1 MCMQNRVRLFF
12 LISIFCALI
21 ATDASAQNNTAAQKL
36 YDKAIRA
43 FDNKAFN
50 EGIDLLNAS
59 IKKDSNYT
67 DSYISLFQA
76 YLELK
81 EKKNAIDAFEKAISK
96 DSLSCLPYFVKYAT
110 AYASIGDFKK
120 TDAILKSI
128 ATNLPYYLRPSYN
141 QLNTVCTY
149 ALSHPADTTV
159 KVLNAGNNIN
169 SADAEYFPTVTVQD
183 SILIFMRRN
192 GISREDFFFS
202 NITPSGFSKAVPLS
216 DDLNLTDKKG
226 APSLSS
232 DLQTLY
238 FAAEYPPLGFGR
250 YDIYSVTK
258 TDTGWSN
265 PINLGPN
272 VNSDW
277 WESAPSISPDG
288 SALYFCSNR
297 PGGYGGIDIYV
308 SYKNKKGYWGKAVNL
323 GPNINT
329 PGDEQTPFIHA
340 DNNSLYFASNGWPGY
355 GGSDLYVAHK
365 KLDGTWSKPINLG
378 APINTN
384 DNEASVAISSNGVDG
399 YIASDRPDSRG
410 NLDIYKINLPEVVRA
425 NKTYYFNGFIRD
437 AITMNAL
444 SGSVKLSDNNDSSK
458 YMMVNVDNTGKFV
471 LALPY
476 FDSLGIQINS
486 PNHEYASLLLNKENL
501 TKLNGATFDFQLNPI
516 QKTFTKNFKNV
527 FFDLNSATLLKNSNV
542 ELNALVEYLQN
553 TSNATILIEGHTDN
567 TGNDN
572 ANMLLSTKR
581 AEAIAQFL
589 VMKGI
594 DKNRITT
601 KGYGSTKPIADNI
614 TEQGRTQNR
623 RTSFTISLP

>member
-1 MCMQNRVRLFF
+1 MQNSVKLFF
-12 LISIFCALI
+12 LLGIFCAFF
-21 ATDASAQNNTAAQKL
+21 APASIAQNNSAAQKL

-43 FDNKAFN
+43 FDNKAYN

-59 IKKDSNYT
+59 LKKDSNYT

-81 EKKNAIDAFEKAISK
+81 EKKKAIDVFEKAIPK

-110 AYASIGDFKK
+110 AYASIGDYKK
-120 TDAILKSI
+120 ADDILKSI
-128 ATNLPYYLRPSYN
+128 ATNVPSYLKPSYY
-141 QLNTVCTY
+141 QLNTVCSY
-149 ALSHPADTTV
+149 ALAHPPDNTV
-159 KVLNAGNNIN
+159 KVLNAGDNIN
-169 SADAEYFPTVTVQD
+169 TTDAEYFPTVTVQD

-192 GISREDFFFS
+192 SISREDFFYS
-202 NITPSGFSKAVPLS
+202 NITSSGLSKAVPLS
-216 DDLNLTDKKG
+216 DNLNLTDKKG

-238 FAAEYPPLGFGR
+238 FSAEYPRIGFGR

-258 TDTGWSN
+258 TDSGWAN

-272 VNSDW
+272 VNTDW

-288 SALYFCSNR
+288 SALYFCSNK
-297 PGGYGGIDIYV
+297 PGGFGGIDIYV
-308 SYKNKKGYWGKAVNL
+308 SYKNKKGYWSKAINL

-329 PGDEQTPFIHA
+329 AGDEQTPFIHA

-378 APINTN
+378 APVNTN
-384 DNEASVAISSNGVDG
+384 DNEASVAISSNGMDG
-399 YIASDRPDSRG
+399 YIASDRPDSKG
-410 NLDIYKINLPEVVRA
+410 NLDIYKINLPEAARA
-425 NKTYYFNGFIRD
+425 NKTYYFNGFIQD

-458 YMMVNVDNTGKFV
+458 YMIVNVDNTGKFV

-476 FDSLGIQINS
+476 IDSLGIQINS
-486 PNHEYASLLLNKENL
+486 ANHEYASLLLKKDKLIE
-501 TKLNGATFDFQLNPI
+501 LNGATFNFQLNPI
-516 QKTFTKNFKNV
+516 QKSFSKIFNNV
-527 FFDLNSATLLKNSNV
+527 FFDLNSATLLKNSNI

-553 TSNATILIEGHTDN
+553 TATATILIEGHTDN
-567 TGNDN
+567 TGNAN
-572 ANMLLSTKR
+572 ANMQLSTKR

-589 VMKGI
+589 ISKGI

-601 KGYGSTKPIADNI
+601 KGYGSTKPIADNN
-614 TEQGRTQNR
+614 TEPGRTQNR

>member
-1 MCMQNRVRLFF
+1 MQNSKRLF
-12 LISIFCALI
+12 LLVSIFCVLI
-21 ATDASAQNNTAAQKL
+21 TNAISAQNKNAAQKL
-36 YDKAIRA
+36 YEKGIHA
-43 FDNKAFN
+43 FDNKAYK
-50 EGIDLLNAS
+50 EGIDFLNAS
-59 IKKDSNYT
+59 LIKDSNFT

-76 YLELK
+76 YLEIK
-81 EKKNAIDAFEKAISK
+81 DKKKAIDAFEKAIPK
-96 DSLSCLPYFVKYAT
+96 DSLSCLPYFVKYAA
-110 AYASIGDFKK
+110 AYASIGDYKK
-120 TDAILKSI
+120 ADAILKSI
-128 ATNLPYYLRPSYN
+128 VTNLPSYLRPSYY
-141 QLNTVCTY
+141 QLNNFCEY
-149 ALSHPADTTV
+149 ALSHPADTSV
-159 KVLNAGNNIN
+159 KVLNAGDNIN
-169 SADAEYFPTVTVQD
+169 TADAEYFPTVTVQD
-183 SILIFMRRN
+183 SVLIFMRRN

-202 NITPSGFSKAVPLS
+202 KISPNELSKAIPLS
-216 DDLNLTDKKG
+216 DHLNLTDKKG

-238 FAAEYPPLGFGR
+238 FSAEYLHLGFGR

-258 TDTGWSN
+258 SDSGWTN

-308 SYKNKKGYWGKAVNL
+308 SYKNKNGYWGKAVNL
-323 GPNINT
+323 GSTINT
-329 PGDEQTPFIHA
+329 AGDEQTPFIHA

-355 GGSDLYVAHK
+355 GGSDLFVAHK

-378 APINTN
+378 APINTK
-384 DNEASVAISSNGVDG
+384 DNEASIAISSNGVDG

-410 NLDIYKINLPEVVRA
+410 NLDIYKINLPEAARA

-486 PNHEYASLLLNKENL
+486 PNHEYASLLLNKEKLNE
-501 TKLNGATFDFQLNPI
+501 LNGASYDFKLNPI
-516 QKTFTKNFKNV
+516 LKSFTKNFKNV
-527 FFDLNSATLLKNSNV
+527 FFEVNSANLLKNSNV
-542 ELNALVEYLQN
+542 ELDALVEYLEN
-553 TSNATILIEGHTDN
+553 TANATILIEGHTDN
-567 TGNDN
+567 SGN
-572 ANMLLSTKR
+572 ANANLILSTKR
-581 AEAIAQFL
+581 AESIARFL
-589 VMKGI
+589 INKGI
-594 DKNRITT
+594 DKNRITS
-601 KGYGSTKPIADNI
+601 KGFGSTKPIAENI
-614 TEQGRTQNR
+614 SEQGRAQNR
-623 RTSFTISLP
+623 RTSFTITLP

>member
-1 MCMQNRVRLFF
+1 MCMQNSVKLFF
-12 LISIFCALI
+12 LLGIFCAFF
-21 ATDASAQNNTAAQKL
+21 APASIAQNNSAAQKL

-43 FDNKAFN
+43 FDNKAYN

-59 IKKDSNYT
+59 LKKDSNYT

-81 EKKNAIDAFEKAISK
+81 EKKKAIDVFEKAIPK

-110 AYASIGDFKK
+110 AYASIGDYKK
-120 TDAILKSI
+120 ADDILKSI
-128 ATNLPYYLRPSYN
+128 ATNVPSYLKPSYY
-141 QLNTVCTY
+141 QLNTVCSY
-149 ALSHPADTTV
+149 ALAHPPDNTV
-159 KVLNAGNNIN
+159 KVLNAGDNIN
-169 SADAEYFPTVTVQD
+169 TTDAEYFPTVTVQD

-192 GISREDFFFS
+192 SISREDFFYS
-202 NITPSGFSKAVPLS
+202 NITSSGLSKAVSLS
-216 DDLNLTDKKG
+216 DNLNLTDKKG

-238 FAAEYPPLGFGR
+238 FSAEYPRLGFGR

-258 TDTGWSN
+258 TDSGWAN

-272 VNSDW
+272 VNTDW

-288 SALYFCSNR
+288 SALYFCSNK
-297 PGGYGGIDIYV
+297 PGGFGGIDIYV
-308 SYKNKKGYWGKAVNL
+308 SYKNKKGYWSKAINL

-329 PGDEQTPFIHA
+329 AGDEQTPFIHA

-384 DNEASVAISSNGVDG
+384 DNEASVAISSNGMDG
-399 YIASDRPDSRG
+399 YIASDRPDSKG
-410 NLDIYKINLPEVVRA
+410 NLDIYKINLPEAARA
-425 NKTYYFNGFIRD
+425 NKTYYFNGFIQD

-458 YMMVNVDNTGKFV
+458 YMIVNVDNTGKFV

-476 FDSLGIQINS
+476 IDSLGIQINS
-486 PNHEYASLLLNKENL
+486 ANHEYASLLLKKDKLIE
-501 TKLNGATFDFQLNPI
+501 LNGATFNFQLNPI
-516 QKTFTKNFKNV
+516 QKSFSKIFNNV
-527 FFDLNSATLLKNSNV
+527 FFDLNSATLLKNSNI

-553 TSNATILIEGHTDN
+553 TATATILIEGHTDN
-567 TGNDN
+567 TGNAN
-572 ANMLLSTKR
+572 ANMQLSTKR

-589 VMKGI
+589 ISKGI

-601 KGYGSTKPIADNI
+601 KGYGSTKPIADNN
-614 TEQGRTQNR
+614 TEPGRTQNR

>member
-1 MCMQNRVRLFF
+1 MQNRVGLFF
-12 LISIFCALI
+12 LIGIFCALI
-21 ATDASAQNNTAAQKL
+21 ATETSAQNNTAAQKL
-36 YDKAIRA
+36 YNKAIRA
-43 FDNKAFN
+43 FDNKVYN

-59 IKKDSNYT
+59 IKKDSNFT

-110 AYASIGDFKK
+110 AYASIGDFNK
-120 TDAILKSI
+120 ASSILKSI
-128 ATNLPYYLRPSYN
+128 SNQLPSYLRPSYN
-141 QLNTVCTY
+141 QLYTACEY
-149 ALSHPADTTV
+149 ALAHPTDANV
-159 KVLNAGNNIN
+159 KVTNAGDNIN

-202 NITPSGFSKAVPLS
+202 NITPSGLSKAVPLS
-216 DDLNLTDKKG
+216 DYLNLTDKKG

-238 FAAEYPPLGFGR
+238 FSAEYYGLGFGR
-250 YDIYSVTK
+250 YDIYSVDK

-288 SALYFCSNR
+288 SALYFCSNK

-329 PGDEQTPFIHA
+329 AGDEQTPFIHA
-340 DNNSLYFASNGWPGY
+340 DNNSLYFASNGWQGY

-365 KLDGTWSKPINLG
+365 KLDATWSKPINLG

-410 NLDIYKINLPEVVRA
+410 NLDIYKINLPEAARA

-458 YMMVNVDNTGKFV
+458 FMMVNVDNTGKFV

-501 TKLNGATFDFQLNPI
+501 TKLNGATFDFQLSPI
-516 QKTFTKNFKNV
+516 HKTFTKNFKNV
-527 FFDLNSATLLKNSNV
+527 FFDLNSATLLTNSNV

-553 TSNATILIEGHTDN
+553 TLNATILIEGHTDN
-567 TGNDN
+567 TGNAN
-572 ANMLLSTKR
+572 ANMLLSNNR

-589 VMKGI
+589 MNKGI

-601 KGYGSTKPIADNI
+601 KGYGSTKPIAENI

-623 RTSFTISLP
+623 RTSFTITLL

>member
-1 MCMQNRVRLFF
+1 MHMQNILRPIL
-12 LISIFCALI
+12 LAGIFCVFF
-21 ATDASAQNNTAAQKL
+21 TNNASAQNKNAAQKL
-36 YDKAIRA
+36 YEKGIHA
-43 FDNKAFN
+43 FDNKAYN
-50 EGIDLLNAS
+50 EGIDFLNES
-59 IKKDSNYT
+59 LIKDSNFI

-81 EKKNAIDAFEKAISK
+81 EKNKAIEAFEKAIPK

-110 AYASIGDFKK
+110 TYASIGDFNK
-120 TDAILKSI
+120 AASILKSI
-128 ATNLPYYLRPSYN
+128 ANNLPYYLRPSYN
-141 QLNTVCTY
+141 QLNIVCAY
-149 ALSHPADTTV
+149 ALSHPADTSV
-159 KVLNAGNNIN
+159 KVLNAGDNIN
-169 SADAEYFPTVTVQD
+169 TADAEYFPTVTVQD

-192 GISREDFFFS
+192 GISREDFFTS
-202 NITPSGFSKAVPLS
+202 KITPSGLSKALPLS
-216 DDLNLTDKKG
+216 DNLNLTDKKG

-238 FAAEYPPLGFGR
+238 FSGEFSGLGFGR
-250 YDIYSVTK
+250 YDIYSVAK
-258 TDTGWSN
+258 TDSGWAE

-288 SALYFCSNR
+288 SALYFCSNK

-308 SYKNKKGYWGKAVNL
+308 SYKNRKGYWGKAVNL

-329 PGDEQTPFIHA
+329 AGDEQTPFIHA

-365 KLDGTWSKPINLG
+365 KLDGSWSKPINLG
-378 APINTN
+378 SPINTI
-384 DNEASVAISSNGVDG
+384 DNEASVAISSNGIDG

-410 NLDIYKINLPEVVRA
+410 NLDIYKINLPEAARA

-458 YMMVNVDNTGKFV
+458 YMLVNVDNTGKFV

-501 TKLNGATFDFQLNPI
+501 TELNGAIFDFQLAPI
-516 QKTFTKNFKNV
+516 QKTFSKNFNNV
-527 FFDLNSATLLKNSNV
+527 FFDLNSATLLKTSNV

-553 TSNATILIEGHTDN
+553 TPTASILIEGHTDN
-567 TGNDN
+567 SGNAN
-572 ANMLLSTKR
+572 SNMLLSTKR
-581 AEAIAQFL
+581 AESIAQFL
-589 VMKGI
+589 INKGI
-594 DKNRITT
+594 DKNRITS
-601 KGYGSTKPIADNI
+601 KGFGSTKPIADNI
-614 TEQGRTQNR
+614 SEQGRAQNR
-623 RTSFTISLP
+623 RTSFTITLP

>member
-1 MCMQNRVRLFF
+1 MYTACEY
-12 LISIFCALI
+12 AL
-21 ATDASAQNNTAAQKL
+21 AHPTDAN
-36 YDKAIRA
+36 
-43 FDNKAFN
+43 
-50 EGIDLLNAS
+50 
-59 IKKDSNYT
+59 
-67 DSYISLFQA
+67 
-76 YLELK
+76 
-81 EKKNAIDAFEKAISK
+81 
-96 DSLSCLPYFVKYAT
+96 
-110 AYASIGDFKK
+110 
-120 TDAILKSI
+120 
-128 ATNLPYYLRPSYN
+128 
-141 QLNTVCTY
+141 
-149 ALSHPADTTV
+149 V
-159 KVLNAGNNIN
+159 KVTNAGDNIN

-202 NITPSGFSKAVPLS
+202 NITPSGLSKAVPLS
-216 DDLNLTDKKG
+216 DYLNLTDKKG

-238 FAAEYPPLGFGR
+238 FSAEYYGLGFGR
-250 YDIYSVTK
+250 YDIYSVDK

-288 SALYFCSNR
+288 SALYFCSNK

-329 PGDEQTPFIHA
+329 AGDEQTPFIHA
-340 DNNSLYFASNGWPGY
+340 DNNSLYFASNGWQGY

-365 KLDGTWSKPINLG
+365 KLDATWSKPINLG

-384 DNEASVAISSNGVDG
+384 DNEASVAISSTGVDG

-410 NLDIYKINLPEVVRA
+410 NLDIYKINLPEAARA

-458 YMMVNVDNTGKFV
+458 FMMVNVDNTGKFV

-501 TKLNGATFDFQLNPI
+501 TKLNGATFDFQLSPI

-527 FFDLNSATLLKNSNV
+527 FFDLNSATLLTNSNV

-553 TSNATILIEGHTDN
+553 TLNATILIEGHTDN
-567 TGNDN
+567 TGNAN
-572 ANMLLSTKR
+572 ANMLLSNNR

-589 VMKGI
+589 MNKGI

-601 KGYGSTKPIADNI
+601 KGYGSTKPIAENI

-623 RTSFTISLP
+623 RTSFTITLL

>member
-1 MCMQNRVRLFF
+1 MCMQNSVKLFF
-12 LISIFCALI
+12 LLGIFCAFF
-21 ATDASAQNNTAAQKL
+21 APASIAQNNSAAQKL

-43 FDNKAFN
+43 FDNKAYN

-59 IKKDSNYT
+59 LKKDSNYT

-81 EKKNAIDAFEKAISK
+81 EKKKAIDVFEKAIPK

-110 AYASIGDFKK
+110 AYASIGDYKK
-120 TDAILKSI
+120 ADDILKSI
-128 ATNLPYYLRPSYN
+128 ATNVPSYLKPSYY
-141 QLNTVCTY
+141 QLNTVCSY
-149 ALSHPADTTV
+149 ALAHPPDNTV
-159 KVLNAGNNIN
+159 KVLNAGDNIN
-169 SADAEYFPTVTVQD
+169 TTDAEYFPTVTVQD

-192 GISREDFFFS
+192 SISREDFFYS
-202 NITPSGFSKAVPLS
+202 NITSSGLSKAVPLS
-216 DDLNLTDKKG
+216 DNLNLTDKKG

-238 FAAEYPPLGFGR
+238 FSAEYPRIGFGR

-258 TDTGWSN
+258 TDSGWAN

-272 VNSDW
+272 VNTDW

-288 SALYFCSNR
+288 SALYFCSNK
-297 PGGYGGIDIYV
+297 PGGFGGIDIYV
-308 SYKNKKGYWGKAVNL
+308 SYKNKKGYWSKAINL

-329 PGDEQTPFIHA
+329 AGDEQTPFIHA

-378 APINTN
+378 APVNTN
-384 DNEASVAISSNGVDG
+384 DNEASVAISSNGMDG
-399 YIASDRPDSRG
+399 YIASDRPDSKG
-410 NLDIYKINLPEVVRA
+410 NLDIYKINLPEAARA
-425 NKTYYFNGFIRD
+425 NKTYYFNGFIQD

-458 YMMVNVDNTGKFV
+458 YMIVNVDNTGKFV

-476 FDSLGIQINS
+476 IDSLGIQINS
-486 PNHEYASLLLNKENL
+486 ANHEYASLLLKKDKLIE
-501 TKLNGATFDFQLNPI
+501 LNGATFNFQLNPI
-516 QKTFTKNFKNV
+516 QKSFSKIFNNV
-527 FFDLNSATLLKNSNV
+527 FFDLNSATLLKNSNI

-553 TSNATILIEGHTDN
+553 TATATILIEGHTDN
-567 TGNDN
+567 TGNAN
-572 ANMLLSTKR
+572 ANMQLSTKR

-589 VMKGI
+589 ISKGI

-601 KGYGSTKPIADNI
+601 KGYGSTKPIADNN
-614 TEQGRTQNR
+614 TEPGRTQNR

>member
-1 MCMQNRVRLFF
+1 MQNRVRLFF
-12 LISIFCALI
+12 LIGISCALI
-21 ATDASAQNNTAAQKL
+21 ATEVSAQNNTAAQKL

-43 FDNKAFN
+43 FDNKAYN

-59 IKKDSNYT
+59 IKKDSNFT

-76 YLELK
+76 FLELK
-81 EKKNAIDAFEKAISK
+81 EKKNAINAFEKAISK

-128 ATNLPYYLRPSYN
+128 ANNLPYYLRPSYN
-141 QLNTVCTY
+141 QLNAVCAY

-159 KVLNAGNNIN
+159 KVLNAGDNIN
-169 SADAEYFPTVTVQD
+169 TADAEYFPTVTVQD

-192 GISREDFFFS
+192 GISREDFFYS
-202 NITPSGFSKAVPLS
+202 NITSSGLSIAIPLS
-216 DDLNLTDKKG
+216 DHLNLTDKKG

-238 FAAEYPPLGFGR
+238 FAAEFSRLGFGR
-250 YDIYSVTK
+250 YDIYSVAK

-288 SALYFCSNR
+288 SALYFCSNK

-410 NLDIYKINLPEVVRA
+410 NLDIYKINLPEAARA

-581 AEAIAQFL
+581 AEAISQFL

-601 KGYGSTKPIADNI
+601 KGYGSTKPIAENI

>member
-1 MCMQNRVRLFF
+1 MQNSVKLFF
-12 LISIFCALI
+12 LLGIFCAFF
-21 ATDASAQNNTAAQKL
+21 APASIAQNNSAAQKL

-43 FDNKAFN
+43 FDNKAYN

-59 IKKDSNYT
+59 LKKDSNYT

-81 EKKNAIDAFEKAISK
+81 EKKKAIDVFEKAIPK

-110 AYASIGDFKK
+110 AYASIGDYKK
-120 TDAILKSI
+120 ADDILKSI
-128 ATNLPYYLRPSYN
+128 ATNVPSYLKPSYY
-141 QLNTVCTY
+141 QLNTVCSY
-149 ALSHPADTTV
+149 ALAHPPDNTV
-159 KVLNAGNNIN
+159 KVLNAGDNIN
-169 SADAEYFPTVTVQD
+169 TTDAEYFPTVTVQD

-192 GISREDFFFS
+192 SISREDFFYS
-202 NITPSGFSKAVPLS
+202 NITSSGLSKAVSLS
-216 DDLNLTDKKG
+216 DNLNLTDKKG

-238 FAAEYPPLGFGR
+238 FSAEYPRLGFGR

-258 TDTGWSN
+258 TDSGWAN

-272 VNSDW
+272 VNTDW

-288 SALYFCSNR
+288 SALYFCSNK
-297 PGGYGGIDIYV
+297 PGGFGGIDIYV
-308 SYKNKKGYWGKAVNL
+308 SYKNKKGYWSKAINL

-329 PGDEQTPFIHA
+329 AGDEQTPFIHA

-384 DNEASVAISSNGVDG
+384 DNEASVAISSNGMDG
-399 YIASDRPDSRG
+399 YIASDRPDSKG
-410 NLDIYKINLPEVVRA
+410 NLDIYKINLPEAARA
-425 NKTYYFNGFIRD
+425 NKTYYFNGFIQD

-458 YMMVNVDNTGKFV
+458 YMIVNVDNTGKFV

-476 FDSLGIQINS
+476 IDSLGIQINS
-486 PNHEYASLLLNKENL
+486 ANHEYASLLLKKDKLIE
-501 TKLNGATFDFQLNPI
+501 LNGATFNFQLNPI
-516 QKTFTKNFKNV
+516 QKSFSKIFNNV
-527 FFDLNSATLLKNSNV
+527 FFDLNSATLLKNSNI

-553 TSNATILIEGHTDN
+553 TATATILIEGHTDN
-567 TGNDN
+567 TGNAN
-572 ANMLLSTKR
+572 ANMQLSTKR

-589 VMKGI
+589 ISKGI

-601 KGYGSTKPIADNI
+601 KGYGSTKPIADNN
-614 TEQGRTQNR
+614 TEPGRTQNR

>member
-1 MCMQNRVRLFF
+1 MQNIKRLF
-12 LISIFCALI
+12 LLVSIFCVLI
-21 ATDASAQNNTAAQKL
+21 TNAISAQNKNAAQRL
-36 YDKAIRA
+36 YEKGIHA
-43 FDNKAFN
+43 FDNKAYK
-50 EGIDLLNAS
+50 EGIDFLNAS
-59 IKKDSNYT
+59 LIKDSNFT

-76 YLELK
+76 YLEIK
-81 EKKNAIDAFEKAISK
+81 DKKKAIDAFEKAIPK

-110 AYASIGDFKK
+110 AYASIGDYKK
-120 TDAILKSI
+120 ADAILKSI
-128 ATNLPYYLRPSYN
+128 FTNLPSYLRPSYY
-141 QLNTVCTY
+141 QLNNFCEY

-159 KVLNAGNNIN
+159 KVVNAGENIN
-169 SADAEYFPTVTVQD
+169 SEDAEYFPTVTVQD

-202 NITPSGFSKAVPLS
+202 KISPTGLSKAAPLS
-216 DDLNLTDKKG
+216 DHLNLTDKKG

-232 DLQTLY
+232 DLHTLY
-238 FAAEYPPLGFGR
+238 FSAEYLHLGFGR

-258 TDTGWSN
+258 SDSGWTN

-308 SYKNKKGYWGKAVNL
+308 SYKNKNGFWGKAVNL
-323 GPNINT
+323 GPTINT
-329 PGDEQTPFIHA
+329 AGDEQTPFIHA

-355 GGSDLYVAHK
+355 GGSDLFVAHK
-365 KLDGTWSKPINLG
+365 KLDGTWCKPINLG

-384 DNEASVAISSNGVDG
+384 DNEASIAISSNGVDG

-410 NLDIYKINLPEVVRA
+410 NLDIYKINLPEAARA

-458 YMMVNVDNTGKFV
+458 YMMLNVDNTGKFV

-486 PNHEYASLLLNKENL
+486 PNHEYASLLLNKEKLNE
-501 TKLNGATFDFQLNPI
+501 LNGANYDFKLNPI
-516 QKTFTKNFKNV
+516 LKNFTKNFKNV
-527 FFDLNSATLLKNSNV
+527 FFEVNSANLLKNSNV
-542 ELNALVEYLQN
+542 ELDALVEYLEN
-553 TSNATILIEGHTDN
+553 TAKATILIEGHTDN
-567 TGNDN
+567 TGN
-572 ANMLLSTKR
+572 ANTNLILSNKR
-581 AEAIAQFL
+581 AESIAQFL
-589 VMKGI
+589 INKGI
-594 DKNRITT
+594 DKNRINT

-623 RTSFTISLP
+623 RTSFTITLP